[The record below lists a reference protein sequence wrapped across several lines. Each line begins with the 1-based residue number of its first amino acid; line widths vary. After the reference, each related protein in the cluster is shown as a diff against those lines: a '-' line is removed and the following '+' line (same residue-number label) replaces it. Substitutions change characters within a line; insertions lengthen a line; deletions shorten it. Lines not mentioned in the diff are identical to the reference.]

1 MNSLEYE
8 IIMNSKKMINSEKL
22 EEIQKGIEMLED
34 LANQKN
40 KYALYEL
47 AKLYQEGKVV
57 QKNIKKA
64 CNLFIFSGEL
74 GNNKSFYNAGKIFL
88 EINDEET
95 AKRFFEKAK
104 YSPLANLELGKIYQR
119 KMTSYHKAFSYFYEA
134 SKLGSPEADYILA
147 DCFILGKGV
156 KVNIQKG
163 AYYLQRALRKGIK
176 DKNHLIKMIGDKKIQ
191 NKLINSIN

>member
-95 AKRFFEKAK
+95 A
-104 YSPLANLELGKIYQR
+104 
-119 KMTSYHKAFSYFYEA
+119 
-134 SKLGSPEADYILA
+134 
-147 DCFILGKGV
+147 
-156 KVNIQKG
+156 
-163 AYYLQRALRKGIK
+163 
-176 DKNHLIKMIGDKKIQ
+176 
-191 NKLINSIN
+191 